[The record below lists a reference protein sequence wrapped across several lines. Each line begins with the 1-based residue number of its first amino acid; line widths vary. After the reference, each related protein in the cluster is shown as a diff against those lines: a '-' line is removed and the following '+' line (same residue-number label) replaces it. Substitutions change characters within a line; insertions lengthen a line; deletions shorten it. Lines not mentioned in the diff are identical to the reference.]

1 MNFDLENKHNKYVK
15 RNDLESVI
23 QITNLELSKIPQTE
37 SHNWLKLKR
46 IIKKNERAIN
56 LYKYY

>member
-37 SHNWLKLKR
+37 SHN
-46 IIKKNERAIN
+46 
-56 LYKYY
+56 